1 VALSPCRQSERAAYS
16 PFVALRVQNAKSG
29 MHLKN
34 AVAKAICEEIVFGI
48 HCNPRARRQDG
59 SEVVFGKFAV
69 R

>member
-1 VALSPCRQSERAAYS
+1 VQAVGRAAYS
-16 PFVALRVQNAKSG
+16 PFITPRVQNAKSG

-34 AVAKAICEEIVFGI
+34 AVAKAIREEIVFGI
-48 HCNPRARRQDG
+48 HCNRRARRQDG

>member
-1 VALSPCRQSERAAYS
+1 
-16 PFVALRVQNAKSG
+16 

-48 HCNPRARRQDG
+48 HCNRRARRQDG